1 MEAETNFSGHVS
13 INDDS
18 PRMSTCTEVTGL
30 SEAVDI
36 QAERSCHD
44 AACINTTVD
53 GREREGA
60 VRIER
65 LSRTA
70 HDGCEHDHCP
80 EGQAVACQ
88 CGATD
93 ACVNHDHHQGG
104 SEHCSQD
111 RSPPPGEVADDCTQ
125 LQPSSTTNL
134 VVCDPPAQCADVTV
148 CSSDMAL
155 QTTNVGQF
163 SLHVAVSF
171 NIIHP

>member
-1 MEAETNFSGHVS
+1 MEAETNFSGHVP
-13 INDDS
+13 IENS
-18 PRMSTCTEVTGL
+18 PKMTTCTEVTGL

-36 QAERSCHD
+36 QAERSCDD
-44 AACINTTVD
+44 AACINGTVD

-65 LSRTA
+65 LSRTT
-70 HDGCEHDHCP
+70 HDGYEHDHCP

-88 CGATD
+88 CGSTD
-93 ACVNHDHHQGG
+93 ACVNHGHHQGG
-104 SEHCSQD
+104 SEHCSHD
-111 RSPPPGEVADDCTQ
+111 RSPPPGEGADDCVQ

-134 VVCDPPAQCADVTV
+134 VVCDPPTQCADVTV
-148 CSSDMAL
+148 CSSEVAS